1 MALLIS
7 PADLS
12 ALLDEGAPVRLL
24 DVRWRLDRPEGRPDY
39 VAGHLPGAVYVDL
52 ERELSRRGEPEEG
65 RHPLPETADLQ
76 RAARRWGISRGDV
89 VVVYDDIDSV
99 AAARAWWLLTRSGVA
114 DVRVLELE
122 SLMSGR
128 GGLLTLTQALDAF
141 PDLHWN
147 LDVKAASAALPV
159 GRAVAKDGARVLITS
174 FSDARRREALAAA
187 ARSDAL
193 PPATS
198 AGRGTITRLLG
209 AVASGSSALV
219 ARVLSGI
226 DAVQIPERH
235 AGVAILTDRLLRLT
249 AAAGVEVHV
258 WTVNDTTAMQDLVR
272 RGVHGIVTDRADEAL
287 RTLDAP
293 G

>member
-1 MALLIS
+1 MT
-7 PADLS
+7 
-12 ALLDEGAPVRLL
+12 
-24 DVRWRLDRPEGRPDY
+24 
-39 VAGHLPGAVYVDL
+39 
-52 ERELSRRGEPEEG
+52 EE
-65 RHPLPETADLQ
+65 
-76 RAARRWGISRGDV
+76 AARDGVAENSFAA
-89 VVVYDDIDSV
+89 V
-99 AAARAWWLLTRSGVA
+99 AAAHAAGVVYVESDCHLTADGVVVLFHDDDLSRLTGDPRRIA
-114 DVRVLELE
+114 DVRVRELE

-159 GRAVAKDGARVLITS
+159 GRAVAKEGARVLITS

-187 ARSDAL
+187 ARSDDL